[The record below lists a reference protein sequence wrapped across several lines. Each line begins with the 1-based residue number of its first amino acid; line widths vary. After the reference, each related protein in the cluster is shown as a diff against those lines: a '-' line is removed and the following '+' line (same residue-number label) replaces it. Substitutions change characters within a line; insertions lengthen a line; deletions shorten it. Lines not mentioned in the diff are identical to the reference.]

1 VAEPQH
7 VIGHFPAQRR
17 IPIGPEEERA

>member
-1 VAEPQH
+1 VAESEH

-17 IPIGPEEERA
+17 IPINPVEERA